1 MNRESSNIFN
11 PTAWRH
17 WGVGVCLLCA
27 FVILSSILASAQAGS
42 SGVSDTASAHELD
55 IRPKETSRQGVS
67 TSDARAV
74 MLSAAS
80 QIWRY
85 FDADAT
91 INDSAGTKGRN
102 TINGGVGI
110 NTFPEDAS
118 LDPMEVKLQGGPIV
132 LYDRGPN
139 DEYRVRLDIEGRRWN
154 QLAYQFAHE
163 FCHILCRYDRREHP
177 NKWFEESLCEA
188 ASIFALLGM
197 AEEWETDPPYEHWS
211 DYSEFLQSY
220 AEERIEQGEISVN
233 GTASDSRDA
242 FIDWFNANRAALS
255 ESATDRDR
263 NSYAAVRLLRLLKES
278 PEDWAAVTYLNVE
291 PDLDDASFEEYL
303 SAWRRHCPEERRA
316 FVDRVAEEFGVE
328 AAQ

>member
-1 MNRESSNIFN
+1 MRSKGAKRESTNIFK
-11 PTAWRH
+11 PIAWQFGER
-17 WGVGVCLLCA
+17 CILLLCA
-27 FVILSSILASAQAGS
+27 ILMQSGVFVAAQDDS
-42 SGVSDTASAHELD
+42 SGASDTASVHELD
-55 IRPKETSRQGVS
+55 IRPIGASEQGVS
-67 TSDARAV
+67 TEDARVV

-85 FDADAT
+85 FDADALL
-91 INDSAGTKGRN
+91 A
-102 TINGGVGI
+102 
-110 NTFPEDAS
+110 
-118 LDPMEVKLQGGPIV
+118 PMEVKLQGGPIA
-132 LYDRGPN
+132 LYERGPN

-220 AEERIEQGEISVN
+220 AEERIERGRINVDSVEP
-233 GTASDSRDA
+233 DSRDA
-242 FIDWFNANRAALS
+242 FVDWFDANRAALS

-263 NSYAAVRLLRLLKES
+263 NSVVAVRLLRLLKES
-278 PEDWAAVTYLNVE
+278 PEDWASVTYLNVE

-316 FVDRVAEEFGVE
+316 FVDRVAEEYGVE